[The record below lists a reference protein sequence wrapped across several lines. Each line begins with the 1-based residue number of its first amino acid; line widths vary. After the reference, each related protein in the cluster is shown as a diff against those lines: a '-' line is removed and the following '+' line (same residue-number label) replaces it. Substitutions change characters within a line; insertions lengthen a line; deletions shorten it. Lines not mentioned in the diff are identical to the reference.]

1 MTDVKLVYAARD
13 GDKTALEQIIEEH
26 IPVAQSIAAHFFLS
40 EDETED
46 LVQEG
51 LLILCKVIGKY
62 SVDFGANFSTFA
74 YACMRHAMIDAV
86 RKRRGA
92 KYSALNNFVPI
103 FELYKEASPDNVE
116 DEVIRRENRKEFL
129 LKISGKL
136 SSLEFKA
143 IVMSLDGL
151 SVSDISAAL
160 GKSPKSVSNALAR
173 ANIKLEKLYR
183 KED

>member
-92 KYSALNNFVPI
+92 KY
-103 FELYKEASPDNVE
+103 
-116 DEVIRRENRKEFL
+116 
-129 LKISGKL
+129 
-136 SSLEFKA
+136 
-143 IVMSLDGL
+143 
-151 SVSDISAAL
+151 
-160 GKSPKSVSNALAR
+160 
-173 ANIKLEKLYR
+173 
-183 KED
+183 